1 MTPQGPLARRIAA
14 RKGIVAPE
22 PVEPKPEPK
31 PVRRPEW
38 LDRLKARDETG
49 RLS

>member
-14 RKGIVAPE
+14 RKGLPIE
-22 PVEPKPEPK
+22 PVAPKPEPK